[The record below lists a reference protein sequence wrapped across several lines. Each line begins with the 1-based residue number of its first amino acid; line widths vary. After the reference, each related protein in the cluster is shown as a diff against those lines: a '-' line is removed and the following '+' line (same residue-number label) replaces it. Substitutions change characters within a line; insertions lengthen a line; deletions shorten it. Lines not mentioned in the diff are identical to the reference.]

1 MKNSIT
7 ILFILFLTGYSGLNA
22 QWSNDPTVNTP
33 ICTGDEM
40 QNYPAIINDDAGGA
54 FIAWEDSR
62 DYTNTR
68 TDIYAQHINSSGY
81 LEWST
86 EGVEICTAS
95 DFQHYPITVSDYQ
108 DGVVIIWSD
117 SRNQGSIYAQRVNA
131 SGEIMWATDGV
142 EIGIGGSGIN
152 IINDGVGGFI
162 LTWSDTRNGNDDIF
176 AQRFDTSGTVLWTPD
191 GIPICTA
198 TDNQWYPGI
207 VSDGNGGAI
216 ISWSDYRNGF
226 NNNDIYV
233 QRIDVNGNVLWMAD
247 GIAVCAATGR
257 QYSAQIISDVANGAI
272 VVWTDERTGVFQ
284 NDLYAQ
290 RVSSAGA
297 MMWTTNGVSV
307 CTESGSQWQHSIVSD
322 NIGGVIIVWLDE
334 RSTDDIYA
342 QRLDKNGT
350 PMWQTMV
357 LEYVRLIGSR
367 RKLWLVVMGVG
378 GQLLSGKMN
387 VIITWIS
394 MHKE

>member
-142 EIGIGGSGIN
+142 EIGIGG
-152 IINDGVGGFI
+152 VVLI
-162 LTWSDTRNGNDDIF
+162 LLT
-176 AQRFDTSGTVLWTPD
+176 TV
-191 GIPICTA
+191 
-198 TDNQWYPGI
+198 
-207 VSDGNGGAI
+207 S
-216 ISWSDYRNGF
+216 
-226 NNNDIYV
+226 
-233 QRIDVNGNVLWMAD
+233 
-247 GIAVCAATGR
+247 
-257 QYSAQIISDVANGAI
+257 
-272 VVWTDERTGVFQ
+272 E
-284 NDLYAQ
+284 DLF
-290 RVSSAGA
+290 
-297 MMWTTNGVSV
+297 
-307 CTESGSQWQHSIVSD
+307 
-322 NIGGVIIVWLDE
+322 
-334 RSTDDIYA
+334 
-342 QRLDKNGT
+342 
-350 PMWQTMV
+350 
-357 LEYVRLIGSR
+357 
-367 RKLWLVVMGVG
+367 
-378 GQLLSGKMN
+378 
-387 VIITWIS
+387 
-394 MHKE
+394 

>member
-1 MKNSIT
+1 M
-7 ILFILFLTGYSGLNA
+7 GYR
-22 QWSNDPTVNTP
+22 W
-33 ICTGDEM
+33 
-40 QNYPAIINDDAGGA
+40 
-54 FIAWEDSR
+54 R
-62 DYTNTR
+62 
-68 TDIYAQHINSSGY
+68 
-81 LEWST
+81 
-86 EGVEICTAS
+86 
-95 DFQHYPITVSDYQ
+95 
-108 DGVVIIWSD
+108 
-117 SRNQGSIYAQRVNA
+117 RNRHR
-131 SGEIMWATDGV
+131 
-142 EIGIGGSGIN
+142 GSGIN